1 MGSVVVPWCRNVDAV
16 SRVTAIS
23 ATRRSPTVT
32 GPGSQISLKDV
43 FRLFERF
50 RRAPRI
56 VLAVLAF
63 IGLVMPA
70 AISAPAAPTVVS
82 VSVTGN
88 AHIPTDRILS
98 VVKTKVG
105 DPFDPAAVQQDLRAI
120 ADLGFFADQAPPII
134 KQRPDGVAITFRVIE
149 NPVVSSIRFEG
160 NKSVSAD
167 TLLALMDTAP
177 GQVFNIKTYQQDV
190 LKINSYYDKIGFGG
204 QLPSHVTDVNIA
216 PDGVLTLK
224 VQEGLTVRNVII
236 TLPPDADPLLPP
248 TVITQALVTKPG
260 SPYSEA
266 QRDKDYDALKTLYE
280 KYDLKVGD
288 VEAGVDPTTVDQK
301 AGTADV
307 RYTISVLRV
316 GAVEITGNTKTH
328 DDVIRRELRLRPG
341 NVVTDTGLKRDYDR
355 LNNLGFFEK
364 IDFQAKPGP
373 DPKRPGLVTL
383 NWQVKEQRTGTATLG
398 AGYSG
403 GLTGTGLTG
412 TLSYQENNINGTGNG
427 ASVRLERGT
436 RVSDAQISVTMPYV
450 GKTEKSQKYSLGA
463 TLFTQQQTNFYP
475 VYQECTPVSTATVP
489 PTAYGRMPH
498 AVATP
503 TPVANACPLTG
514 PLPVTIV
521 PTDPLNAQ
529 VLPNIV
535 STYRARST
543 GLSVTVGRRLTDVYR
558 ISLGANVQQ
567 VAASADLPAG
577 YIFPTAQN
585 LNAFPTVTSTG
596 STLLNADPNSP
607 SAAVGITAPSLAQI
621 DSTRPYKVRSLLF
634 GAGADT
640 RDDVFNPRRGTN
652 LAVNDEISSHGFG
665 SDFNYSLI
673 TLDGSRFF
681 PIMKNA
687 TFAVHGRAG
696 ISTGAIPTNKLF
708 IFSDQEL
715 RGYSDPF
722 YGTDILL
729 GQMEL
734 RFPLTQ
740 DRKFAVVGF
749 ADSGGTRI
757 RGGTST
763 STDASG
769 MTTTIFDL
777 NRYTFHS
784 DIGVGLRF
792 DVPQLGLRTI
802 RLDFAKG
809 SQGTHT
815 SFGIGQSF

>member
-1 MGSVVVPWCRNVDAV
+1 M
-16 SRVTAIS
+16 
-23 ATRRSPTVT
+23 
-32 GPGSQISLKDV
+32 KDV

-63 IGLVMPA
+63 FGLVMPPA
-70 AISAPAAPTVVS
+70 FSAPVAPTVVS

-120 ADLGFFADQAPPII
+120 SDLGFFADQAPPIV

-149 NPVVSSIRFEG
+149 NPVVTSIRFQG

-190 LKINSYYDKIGFGG
+190 LKVNSYYDKIGFGG

-224 VQEGLTVRNVII
+224 VQEGLTVRNIII
-236 TLPPDADPLLPP
+236 TPYPEGDSLLAPNL
-248 TVITQALVTKPG
+248 IIAALVTKPG

-266 QRDKDYDALKTLYE
+266 QRDKDYEALKALYE

-288 VEAGVDPTTVDQK
+288 VEAGVDPSTVDQK

-307 RYTISVLRV
+307 RYTISILRV
-316 GAVEITGNTKTH
+316 GAVEITGNMVTH

-341 NVVTDTGLKRDYDR
+341 NVVTDSGIRRDHDR
-355 LNNLGFFEK
+355 LNNLGFFSSV
-364 IDFQAKPGP
+364 DVQAKPGP

-412 TLSYQENNINGTGNG
+412 TLSYQQNNINGTGNG
-427 ASVRLERGT
+427 GSVRLERGS
-436 RVSDAQISVTMPYV
+436 RVSDAQLSATIPYV
-450 GKTEKSQKYSLGA
+450 GRTEKSQKYSLGA
-463 TLFTQQQTNFYP
+463 TLFTQQQTNLYP
-475 VYQECTPVSTATVP
+475 VYAACTQGVVSKAALDARAP
-489 PTAYGRMPH
+489 QAI
-498 AVATP
+498 ASP
-503 TPVANACPLTG
+503 TPAPNACPASG
-514 PLPVTIV
+514 SLPVSIV
-521 PTDPLNAQ
+521 PQDPTNAQ
-529 VLPNIV
+529 IVNGVV
-535 STYRARST
+535 STYKARST
-543 GLSVTVGRRLTDVYR
+543 GLSVSVGRRLTDVYR
-558 ISLGANVQQ
+558 VSIGTNIQQ
-567 VAASADLPAG
+567 VAASASLPRG
-577 YIFPTAQN
+577 YVFQTAQN
-585 LNAFPTVTSTG
+585 VSPIAVSTPRPFG
-596 STLLNADPNSP
+596 IGGDPNSP

-621 DSTRPYKVRSLLF
+621 DSTRPYKVRSLLL
-634 GAGADT
+634 GAGADS
-640 RDDVFNPRRGTN
+640 RDDTFHPRQGIHPT
-652 LAVNDEISSHGFG
+652 VDEEVSTRGFG
-665 SDFNYSLI
+665 SDFNYQLI
-673 TLDGSRFF
+673 TLDGAKFF
-681 PIMKNA
+681 PVLRNA
-687 TFAVHGRAG
+687 TLAVHGRAG
-696 ISTGAIPTNKLF
+696 MSTGAIPTNKLF

-734 RFPLTQ
+734 RVPLTT
-740 DRKFAVVGF
+740 DRKFAVVAF

-757 RGGTST
+757 RGGKSVT
-763 STDASG
+763 TDASG
-769 MTTTIFDL
+769 MTTTTFDL
-777 NRYTFHS
+777 NRYTFRG
-784 DIGVGLRF
+784 DVGVGLRF

>member
-1 MGSVVVPWCRNVDAV
+1 MTHKASTAGRRTLGAGNAHGPV
-16 SRVTAIS
+16 RVTAHTS
-23 ATRRSPTVT
+23 NPAVAHG
-32 GPGSQISLKDV
+32 GPHRAPSRTKDV
-43 FRLFERF
+43 SRLLERF
-50 RRAPRI
+50 PRTPRI
-56 VLAVLAF
+56 ALAVLAF
-63 IGLVMPA
+63 FGLVMPPA
-70 AISAPAAPTVVS
+70 YSAPAAPAPTVVS

-105 DPFDPAAVQQDLRAI
+105 DPFDPAVVQQDLRAI

-134 KQRPDGVAITFRVIE
+134 KQRPDGVAVTFRVIE
-149 NPVVSSIRFEG
+149 NPVVTSIRFDG

-204 QLPSHVTDVNIA
+204 QLPSHVVDVNIT

-224 VQEGLTVRNVII
+224 LQEGLTVRNIII
-236 TLPPDADPLLPP
+236 TPPPDADPLLPP
-248 TVITQALVTKPG
+248 NVLIAALVTKPG

-266 QRDKDYDALKTLYE
+266 QRDKDYDALKALYE
-280 KYDLKVGD
+280 KYDLKLGD
-288 VEAGVDPTTVDQK
+288 VEAGVDPASIDQK

-307 RYTISVLRV
+307 RYSISVLRV

-341 NVVTDTGLKRDYDR
+341 MVVTDSGLRRDYDR

-364 IDFQAKPGP
+364 IDFQGKPGP
-373 DPKRPGLVTL
+373 DPKRPALITV

-427 ASVRLERGT
+427 ASVRLERGS
-436 RVSDAQISVTMPYV
+436 RVSDAQLSVTMPYV
-450 GKTEKSQKYSLGA
+450 GKSEKSQKYSLGA
-463 TLFTQQQTNFYP
+463 TLFTQQQTNYYP
-475 VYQECTPVSTATVP
+475 VYAACGTTSSSSTSATACPTSGPFPVS
-489 PTAYGRMPH
+489 
-498 AVATP
+498 
-503 TPVANACPLTG
+503 
-514 PLPVTIV
+514 IV
-521 PTDPLNAQ
+521 PQDPTNAQ
-529 VLPNIV
+529 IINGVV
-535 STYRARST
+535 STYKARST
-543 GLSVTVGRRLTDVYR
+543 GVSLNVGRRLTDIYH
-558 ISLGANVQQ
+558 ISGGVNIQT
-567 VAASADLPAG
+567 VAASADLPSG
-577 YIFPTAQN
+577 YVFPTAQN
-585 LNAFPTVTSTG
+585 VNPIVTATPSPFGFTG
-596 STLLNADPNSP
+596 DPNSP

-621 DSTRPYKVRSLLF
+621 NSTRPYKVRSLVV
-634 GAGADT
+634 GAGADS
-640 RDDVFNPRRGTN
+640 RDDIFNPRRG
-652 LAVNDEISSHGFG
+652 VNISLSDELSSHSFG
-665 SDFNYSLI
+665 SDFNYQLI
-673 TLDGSRFF
+673 TLDGAKFF
-681 PIMKNA
+681 PILRNA
-687 TFAVHGRAG
+687 TLGLHGRAG

-708 IFSDQEL
+708 IFSDQDL

-729 GQMEL
+729 GQAEL
-734 RFPLTQ
+734 RVPLTQ

-749 ADSGGTRI
+749 VESGGTRI
-757 RGGTST
+757 RGGKSIT
-763 STDASG
+763 TDVSG
-769 MTTTIFDL
+769 LTTTTFDL
-777 NRYTFHS
+777 NRYTFHG
-784 DIGVGLRF
+784 DVGVGLRF

>member
-1 MGSVVVPWCRNVDAV
+1 
-16 SRVTAIS
+16 
-23 ATRRSPTVT
+23 
-32 GPGSQISLKDV
+32 
-43 FRLFERF
+43 LFERF

-63 IGLVMPA
+63 LGLVMPA

-134 KQRPDGVAITFRVIE
+134 KQRPDGVAVTFRVIE
-149 NPVVSSIRFEG
+149 NPVVTSIRFEG

-224 VQEGLTVRNVII
+224 VQEGLTVRNIII
-236 TLPPDADPLLPP
+236 TPFPDADPLLPQS
-248 TVITQALVTKPG
+248 VLIGALVTKPG

-266 QRDKDYDALKTLYE
+266 QRDKDYDALKALYE
-280 KYDLKVGD
+280 KYDLKLGD

-316 GAVEITGNTKTH
+316 GAVEITGNTVTH

-412 TLSYQENNINGTGNG
+412 TLSYQQNNINGTGNG
-427 ASVRLERGT
+427 GSIRLERGT
-436 RVSDAQISVTMPYV
+436 RVSDAQLSVTIPYV
-450 GKTEKSQKYSLGA
+450 GKTEKSQRYSLGA

-475 VYQECTPVSTATVP
+475 VYQACTPIAAATTAPAAGTRVPRADPTVTPGVSSC
-489 PTAYGRMPH
+489 PTSGAI
-498 AVATP
+498 
-503 TPVANACPLTG
+503 PVS
-514 PLPVTIV
+514 IV
-521 PTDPLNAQ
+521 PQDPLNAQ
-529 VLPNIV
+529 IIDGVV
-535 STYRARST
+535 STYKARST
-543 GLSVTVGRRLTDVYR
+543 GLSVSVGRRLTDVYR
-558 ISLGANVQQ
+558 VSVGANVQQ
-567 VAASADLPAG
+567 VAASAELPSG
-577 YIFPTAQN
+577 YVFPTTQN
-585 LNAFPTVTSTG
+585 LNPFPTVTTSP
-596 STLLNADPNSP
+596 SLLNADPNSP

-621 DSTRPYKVRSLLF
+621 DSTRPYKVRSLLL

-652 LAVNDEISSHGFG
+652 LTVNDELSSHGFG
-665 SDFNYSLI
+665 SDFNYSLL
-673 TLDGSRFF
+673 TLDGAKFF
-681 PIMKNA
+681 PVMRNA
-687 TFAVHGRAG
+687 TFAIHGRAG
-696 ISTGAIPTNKLF
+696 LSTGAIPTNKLF
-708 IFSDQEL
+708 IFSDQDL

-734 RFPLTQ
+734 RVPLTQ

-749 ADSGGTRI
+749 AESGGTRI
-757 RGGTST
+757 RGGKST
-763 STDASG
+763 TTDASG
-769 MTTTIFDL
+769 MTTTVFDL
-777 NRYTFHS
+777 NRYTFHG
-784 DIGVGLRF
+784 DVGVGLRF

>member
-1 MGSVVVPWCRNVDAV
+1 
-16 SRVTAIS
+16 
-23 ATRRSPTVT
+23 
-32 GPGSQISLKDV
+32 
-43 FRLFERF
+43 LFERF
-50 RRAPRI
+50 RRTPRI
-56 VLAVLAF
+56 ALAVLALL
-63 IGLVMPA
+63 GLAMPPA
-70 AISAPAAPTVVS
+70 LSAPAAPTVVS

-98 VVKTKVG
+98 VVKTKAG
-105 DPFDPAAVQQDLRAI
+105 DPFDPAVVQQDLRAI
-120 ADLGFFADQAPPII
+120 SDLGFFADQAPPIV

-149 NPVVSSIRFEG
+149 NPVVTSIRFEG

-224 VQEGLTVRNVII
+224 VQEGLTVRNIII
-236 TLPPDADPLLPP
+236 TPPPDADPLLPP
-248 TVITQALVTKPG
+248 SVIIGALVTKPG

-266 QRDKDYDALKTLYE
+266 QRDKDYDALKALYE
-280 KYDLKVGD
+280 KYDLKLGD

-307 RYTISVLRV
+307 RYTVSVLRV
-316 GAVEITGNTKTH
+316 GAVEITGNTVTH

-341 NVVTDTGLKRDYDR
+341 NVVTDSGLRRDYDR

-373 DPKRPGLVTL
+373 DPKRPGLITV

-412 TLSYQENNINGTGNG
+412 TLSYQQNNINGTGNG
-427 ASVRLERGT
+427 ASVRLERGS
-436 RVSDAQISVTMPYV
+436 RVADAQLSITIPYV
-450 GKTEKSQKYSLGA
+450 GKTEKSQRYSLGA
-463 TLFTQQQTNFYP
+463 TLFTQQQSNFYP
-475 VYQECTPVSTATVP
+475 VYAACTAGAVSIATTAPTSFSRVPRADATAAPVSGV
-489 PTAYGRMPH
+489 
-498 AVATP
+498 
-503 TPVANACPLTG
+503 CPASG

-529 VLPNIV
+529 IVDGVV
-535 STYRARST
+535 STYKARST
-543 GLSVTVGRRLTDVYR
+543 GLSVNVGRRLTDVYR
-558 ISLGANVQQ
+558 VSVGANIQE
-567 VAASADLPAG
+567 VAASAELPSG
-577 YIFPTAQN
+577 YIFPTTQN
-585 LNAFPTVTSTG
+585 IFNPTAIATSSPFGITG
-596 STLLNADPNSP
+596 DPNSP
-607 SAAVGITAPSLAQI
+607 SAAVGITAPSLAQL
-621 DSTRPYKVRSLLF
+621 DSTRPYKVRSLLL
-634 GAGADT
+634 GLGADS
-640 RDDVFNPRRGTN
+640 RDDVFNPRRGIN
-652 LAVNDEISSHGFG
+652 LTINDEVSSHGFG
-665 SDFNYSLI
+665 SDFNYQLI
-673 TLDGSRFF
+673 TLDGAKFF
-681 PIMKNA
+681 PILRNA
-687 TFAVHGRAG
+687 TFALHGRAG

-708 IFSDQEL
+708 IFSDQDL

-734 RFPLTQ
+734 RVPLTQ
-740 DRKFAVVGF
+740 DRKFSVVGF
-749 ADSGGTRI
+749 AESGGTRI
-757 RGGTST
+757 RGGTSS

-769 MTTTIFDL
+769 MTTTTFDL
-777 NRYTFHS
+777 NKYAFHG
-784 DIGVGLRF
+784 DVGLGLRF

>member
-1 MGSVVVPWCRNVDAV
+1 M
-16 SRVTAIS
+16 
-23 ATRRSPTVT
+23 
-32 GPGSQISLKDV
+32 
-43 FRLFERF
+43 FERL
-50 RRAPRI
+50 RRTPRT

-63 IGLVMPA
+63 LGLVMPPA
-70 AISAPAAPTVVS
+70 YSAPAAPPAPTVVS

-105 DPFDPAAVQQDLRAI
+105 DPFDPAVVQQDLRSI

-134 KQRPDGVAITFRVIE
+134 KQRPDGVAVTFRVIE
-149 NPVVSSIRFEG
+149 NPVVTSIRFEG

-224 VQEGLTVRNVII
+224 LQEGLTVKNIIITPPPDGDPILPPQVII
-236 TLPPDADPLLPP
+236 A
-248 TVITQALVTKPG
+248 ALVTKPG

-266 QRDKDYDALKTLYE
+266 QRDKDYDALKALYE
-280 KYDLKVGD
+280 KYDLKIGD
-288 VEAGVDPTTVDQK
+288 IEAGVDPTTIDQK

-307 RYTISVLRV
+307 KYTISVLRV

-341 NVVTDTGLKRDYDR
+341 MVVTDSGLRRDYDR

-373 DPKRPGLVTL
+373 DPKRQSLVTL

-412 TLSYQENNINGTGNG
+412 TLSYQENNINGTGDG
-427 ASVRLERGT
+427 ASIRLERGS
-436 RVSDAQISVTMPYV
+436 RVSDAQLSVTIPYV
-450 GKTEKSQKYSLGA
+450 GKTEKSQRYSFGA

-475 VYQECTPVSTATVP
+475 VYAACNGSSTISTPPPTTSALLRRPLAAATPVPVT
-489 PTAYGRMPH
+489 
-498 AVATP
+498 TP
-503 TPVANACPLTG
+503 CPAQG
-514 PLPVTIV
+514 SPNFPVTIV
-521 PTDPLNAQ
+521 PTDPTNFQ
-529 VLPNIV
+529 VVNGIV
-535 STYRARST
+535 STYKSRST
-543 GLSVTVGRRLTDVYR
+543 GISFSVGRRLTDVYR
-558 ISLGANVQQ
+558 VQGGINIQ
-567 VAASADLPAG
+567 KVAASADLPSG
-577 YIFPTAQN
+577 YIFPTVQN
-585 LNAFPTVTSTG
+585 VNPSPLQTSSPFIG
-596 STLLNADPNSP
+596 DPNSP

-621 DSTRPYKVRSLLF
+621 NSSQPYNVRSFVL
-634 GAGADT
+634 GAAADS
-640 RDDVFNPRRGTN
+640 RDDIFNPRRG
-652 LAVNDEISSHGFG
+652 VNISVQDEVSSHAFG
-665 SDFNYSLI
+665 SDFTYQLI
-673 TLDGSRFF
+673 TLDGAKFF
-681 PIMKNA
+681 PILKNA
-687 TFAVHGRAG
+687 TLGLHGRAG

-715 RGYSDPF
+715 RGYSDPL

-729 GQMEL
+729 GQAEV
-734 RFPLTQ
+734 RVPLTQ
-740 DRKFAVVGF
+740 DRKFAVVAF
-749 ADSGGTRI
+749 AESGGTRI
-757 RGGTST
+757 RGGTSS

-769 MTTTIFDL
+769 MTTTTFDL
-777 NRYTFHS
+777 NRYTFHG
-784 DIGVGLRF
+784 DVGVGLRF